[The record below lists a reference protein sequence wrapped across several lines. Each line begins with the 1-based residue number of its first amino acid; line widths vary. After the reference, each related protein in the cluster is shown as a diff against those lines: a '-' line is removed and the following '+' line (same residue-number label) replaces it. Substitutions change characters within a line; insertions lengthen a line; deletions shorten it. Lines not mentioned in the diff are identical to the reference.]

1 MCIYTLRMRLTPIR
15 RLCKAKRN
23 LIKKRNIIFFFNE
36 TIQTFTFSKKK
47 KNKRRM
53 SGCYDITTYFLRM
66 DEIFHGESRCKD
78 FFHRSRWKSSREN
91 ERFCRKSNW
100 ISFSLAE
107 IDNSFFFFLV
117 RRDVNR
123 LEYLL
128 QFLRK
133 RFSIAILD
141 PVLSQRGGNR
151 HEWTDIFLSF
161 FFFFFVRNGSRLSLS
176 RNNVSVVWKHVHV

>member
-1 MCIYTLRMRLTPIR
+1 
-15 RLCKAKRN
+15 
-23 LIKKRNIIFFFNE
+23 
-36 TIQTFTFSKKK
+36 
-47 KNKRRM
+47 M

-78 FFHRSRWKSSREN
+78 FFSPQPVEIVPWKRTILQKVQLNFFFSRRN
-91 ERFCRKSNW
+91 RQF
-100 ISFSLAE
+100 
-107 IDNSFFFFLV
+107 FFFFLV

-161 FFFFFVRNGSRLSLS
+161 FFFVRNGSRLSLS
-176 RNNVSVVWKHVHV
+176 REITFLSFGNMFTCKCSRFYVMQLNRCADYLSNLWFLKASFCAATVRYQR

>member
-1 MCIYTLRMRLTPIR
+1 MQG
-15 RLCKAKRN
+15 
-23 LIKKRNIIFFFNE
+23 FFFTAAGGNRPVKTNDFAE
-36 TIQTFTFSKKK
+36 SPIEFLFLSQKSTI
-47 KNKRRM
+47 
-53 SGCYDITTYFLRM
+53 L
-66 DEIFHGESRCKD
+66 
-78 FFHRSRWKSSREN
+78 
-91 ERFCRKSNW
+91 
-100 ISFSLAE
+100 
-107 IDNSFFFFLV
+107 FFFLV

-161 FFFFFVRNGSRLSLS
+161 FFFVRNGSRLSLS
-176 RNNVSVVWKHVHV
+176 LEK